1 VYTGIQLVDGSFQPV
16 VGVRP
21 VLGRFISD
29 EDDRAGAPVIVISE
43 TFWVRHLGG
52 IADAIGRTVTVNE
65 KPFTVI
71 GVTPSSYRGL
81 YAFGEFTA
89 AIPLSAG
96 RLAGLPDFRAENR
109 PGLVVVGRLDRN
121 VSASAVQEAVR
132 DRLLACCVRDGSPT
146 ADAYQVIEISRG
158 IAGKADVRA
167 QFATLMYSLMAGVL
181 VLLLVACANV
191 GTLLVARAEGR
202 RSELAVRYSLGAE
215 RARLVRQLLT
225 ESLQLA
231 VVGALFGYLCA
242 RAGLAAIASQLPP
255 SAGTLSEVMT
265 LRPHPVILGFTV
277 VVTIACSA
285 LFGILPA
292 WRATRVD
299 IVGHLKDGGQ
309 RSGGRRADGVDRFLI
324 TAQVALAL
332 LLVTT
337 AGMLVQSLTNLR
349 RVDGG
354 FNATNLLLVVLDARG
369 TGYERSGILHLQ
381 GPLLERIRGLPGV
394 RAAAASSA
402 APVFGGNTWITPV
415 TTPYIDPGA
424 DESHAF
430 VNPVSA
436 GFFSTSGIALRRGR
450 EFTPADRSGTT
461 PVAIVSET
469 FIRRFF
475 PEGDGLG
482 NVVYLG
488 DAALRVVGVAAD
500 ARFSD
505 LREAERPVLYL
516 PILQQPSVDRFVLS
530 VRTVRQPNVSAG
542 VIRGQIEAMAPGLSI
557 LRIASMDD
565 AIRDALVR
573 ERLAALLATL
583 FGAFALGLA
592 TLGIYGV
599 VACSVASRTA
609 EIGTRM
615 ALGARRSAV
624 LWLVL
629 RQSVLILAFGFLAGL
644 PLSLLSA
651 RAIAS
656 QLYGV
661 RAFDPLSLATALLAL
676 GAAGVLASLL
686 PARHAT
692 RVDPLTALR
701 SS

>member
-1 VYTGIQLVDGSFQPV
+1 
-16 VGVRP
+16 
-21 VLGRFISD
+21 
-29 EDDRAGAPVIVISE
+29 
-43 TFWVRHLGG
+43 
-52 IADAIGRTVTVNE
+52 
-65 KPFTVI
+65 
-71 GVTPSSYRGL
+71 
-81 YAFGEFTA
+81 
-89 AIPLSAG
+89 
-96 RLAGLPDFRAENR
+96 
-109 PGLVVVGRLDRN
+109 
-121 VSASAVQEAVR
+121 
-132 DRLLACCVRDGSPT
+132 
-146 ADAYQVIEISRG
+146 
-158 IAGKADVRA
+158 
-167 QFATLMYSLMAGVL
+167 
-181 VLLLVACANV
+181 
-191 GTLLVARAEGR
+191 
-202 RSELAVRYSLGAE
+202 
-215 RARLVRQLLT
+215 
-225 ESLQLA
+225 
-231 VVGALFGYLCA
+231 
-242 RAGLAAIASQLPP
+242 
-255 SAGTLSEVMT
+255 
-265 LRPHPVILGFTV
+265 
-277 VVTIACSA
+277 
-285 LFGILPA
+285 
-292 WRATRVD
+292 
-299 IVGHLKDGGQ
+299 
-309 RSGGRRADGVDRFLI
+309 
-324 TAQVALAL
+324 
-332 LLVTT
+332 
-337 AGMLVQSLTNLR
+337 
-349 RVDGG
+349 
-354 FNATNLLLVVLDARG
+354 
-369 TGYERSGILHLQ
+369 
-381 GPLLERIRGLPGV
+381 
-394 RAAAASSA
+394 
-402 APVFGGNTWITPV
+402 
-415 TTPYIDPGA
+415 
-424 DESHAF
+424 
-430 VNPVSA
+430 
-436 GFFSTSGIALRRGR
+436 
-450 EFTPADRSGTT
+450 
-461 PVAIVSET
+461 
-469 FIRRFF
+469 
-475 PEGDGLG
+475 
-482 NVVYLG
+482 
-488 DAALRVVGVAAD
+488 VAAD